1 MFATIVVLYTG
12 LQPCCL
18 AKNKL
23 FTYWLYVATGLEGG
37 KTDEPAVF
45 TVETRGAGQGGLG
58 LAIEGPSKAQM
69 SCKDNRDGSCT
80 VEYMPTKPGDYE
92 IVVKFAEK
100 DIPGMS

>member
-1 MFATIVVLYTG
+1 M
-12 LQPCCL
+12 
-18 AKNKL
+18 
-23 FTYWLYVATGLEGG
+23 YVATGLEGG